1 MIKSETITNLASA
14 LVKAQSEMGNA
25 TKGAANPFFKSR
37 YADLNAIRE
46 ACMPVLARHGLSVV
60 QPTVT
65 IDGKKFVETLIL
77 HESGE
82 YMGGHTE
89 ILAIKETDAQAQ
101 GSGISYARR
110 YGLQSLLC
118 IGAEDDDGESAIG
131 RSKTP
136 EKKSL
141 VSQNNGIRTESEVK
155 PQNTAVNP
163 DSQRITGV
171 SAVNPESQ
179 KVQGDSIQGSET
191 PKKGFGVKK
200 EAPKTETNDGWN

>member
-1 MIKSETITNLASA
+1 MIKSESITNLASA

-25 TKGAANPFFKSR
+25 SKGANNPFFKSK

-46 ACMPVLARHGLSVV
+46 ACIPVLSKHGLSVL

-65 IDGKKFVETLIL
+65 IDGRKFVETLIM

-82 YMGGHTE
+82 YLGGHTE
-89 ILAIKETDAQAQ
+89 ILAVKETDAQAQ

-131 RSKTP
+131 RPKQSYVK
-136 EKKSL
+136 
-141 VSQNNGIRTESEVK
+141 TESKPEVK
-155 PQNTAVNP
+155 V
-163 DSQRITGV
+163 
-171 SAVNPESQ
+171 
-179 KVQGDSIQGSET
+179 ET
-191 PKKGFGVKK
+191 KAPAKSGGFGSKVKVEVK
-200 EAPKTETNDGWN
+200 EETQDEGWD

>member
-1 MIKSETITNLASA
+1 MIKSDTITNLAGA

-46 ACMPVLARHGLSVV
+46 ACMPVLAKHGLSVL

-65 IDGKKFVETLIL
+65 IDGKKFVETLVM

-82 YMGGHTE
+82 FIGGHTE
-89 ILAIKETDAQAQ
+89 ILAVKETDAQAQ

-131 RSKTP
+131 RPK
-136 EKKSL
+136 
-141 VSQNNGIRTESEVK
+141 QAAVK
-155 PQNTAVNP
+155 ADKPA
-163 DSQRITGV
+163 S
-171 SAVNPESQ
+171 
-179 KVQGDSIQGSET
+179 QGSEA
-191 PKKGFGVKK
+191 PKSGFGVKK
-200 EAPKTETNDGWN
+200 VEQKVESNEEGWE

>member
-1 MIKSETITNLASA
+1 MIKSDTITNLAGA

-46 ACMPVLARHGLSVV
+46 ACMPVLAKHGLSVL

-65 IDGKKFVETLIL
+65 IDGKKFVETLVI

-82 YMGGHTE
+82 FIGGHTE
-89 ILAIKETDAQAQ
+89 ILAVKETDAQAQ

-131 RSKTP
+131 RPKQSTVKAD
-136 EKKSL
+136 KQ
-141 VSQNNGIRTESEVK
+141 VS
-155 PQNTAVNP
+155 
-163 DSQRITGV
+163 
-171 SAVNPESQ
+171 
-179 KVQGDSIQGSET
+179 QGSEV
-191 PKKGFGVKK
+191 PKTGFGVKK
-200 EAPKTETNDGWN
+200 VEQKVESNEEGWE

>member
-46 ACMPVLARHGLSVV
+46 ACMPVLAKHGLSVL

-65 IDGKKFVETLIL
+65 IDGKKFVETLVM

-82 YMGGHTE
+82 FIGGHTE
-89 ILAIKETDAQAQ
+89 ILAVKETDAQAQ

-131 RSKTP
+131 RSKVIASTRP
-136 EKKSL
+136 
-141 VSQNNGIRTESEVK
+141 T
-155 PQNTAVNP
+155 T
-163 DSQRITGV
+163 TT
-171 SAVNPESQ
+171 
-179 KVQGDSIQGSET
+179 QGSEA
-191 PKKGFGVKK
+191 PKSGGFGTKK
-200 EAPKTETNDGWN
+200 TPPKTETVAEEGWE

>member
-1 MIKSETITNLASA
+1 MIKSESITNLASA

-25 TKGAANPFFKSR
+25 SKGANNPFFKSK

-46 ACMPVLARHGLSVV
+46 ACIPVLSKHGLSVL

-65 IDGKKFVETLIL
+65 IDGRKFVETLIM

-82 YMGGHTE
+82 YLGGHTE
-89 ILAIKETDAQAQ
+89 ILAVKETDAQAQ

-131 RSKTP
+131 RPKQSYTKPESKP
-136 EKKSL
+136 
-141 VSQNNGIRTESEVK
+141 EVK
-155 PQNTAVNP
+155 V
-163 DSQRITGV
+163 
-171 SAVNPESQ
+171 
-179 KVQGDSIQGSET
+179 ET
-191 PKKGFGVKK
+191 KAPVKSGGFGSKVKVEVK
-200 EAPKTETNDGWN
+200 EETQDEGWD